1 MVIMQIQTK
10 DHAWQVLVKDEYLL
24 IQKEYKQEEEQFWET
39 ELTVEVTEGNTH
51 QLYSYLSEYI
61 EHKDLALNLTK
72 DIWMYGKERV

>member
-39 ELTVEVTEGNTH
+39 ELTVEVTEANTH

-61 EHKDLALNLTK
+61 EHKDLALDLTK
-72 DIWMYGKERV
+72 DIWMYGKGRV

>member
-51 QLYSYLSEYI
+51 QLYSYLAEYI
-61 EHKDLALNLTK
+61 DHKDFALDLTVILATV
-72 DIWMYGKERV
+72 RVR